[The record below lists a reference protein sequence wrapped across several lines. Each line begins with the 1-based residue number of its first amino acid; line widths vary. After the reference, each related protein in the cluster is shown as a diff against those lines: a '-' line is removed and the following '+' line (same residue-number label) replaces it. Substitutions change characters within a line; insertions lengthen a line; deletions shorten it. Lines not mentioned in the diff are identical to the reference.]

1 MKKKQV
7 FLFQGDSITDGGRHY
22 DGDPN
27 HILGHGFVYQVS
39 SFLRA
44 TCPESVPCFYNRGVS
59 GHTSSQL
66 VERWQKDALDIDPDV
81 LTLLIGINDLLALYL
96 EDGSENLDYHPALEK
111 YQQNLEYML
120 QSSLNRNPD
129 LKILLGIPFYYAID
143 GWDTSIHVSQDEAEK
158 EFTLNFR
165 KTVAQ
170 RRRTQILKA
179 IPEFAAAAREFVRKY
194 NAVELDFSAVFDAAL
209 TKAPLEY
216 WIWDGVHPTYAGNYL
231 MSQLWL
237 EKAAPFL

>member
-81 LTLLIGINDLLALYL
+81 LTLLD
-96 EDGSENLDYHPALEK
+96 
-111 YQQNLEYML
+111 
-120 QSSLNRNPD
+120 
-129 LKILLGIPFYYAID
+129 
-143 GWDTSIHVSQDEAEK
+143 
-158 EFTLNFR
+158 R
-165 KTVAQ
+165 KSV
-170 RRRTQILKA
+170 
-179 IPEFAAAAREFVRKY
+179 V
-194 NAVELDFSAVFDAAL
+194 
-209 TKAPLEY
+209 
-216 WIWDGVHPTYAGNYL
+216 
-231 MSQLWL
+231 
-237 EKAAPFL
+237 